1 MVIAYRYT
9 GEETAGLCRI
19 FSSYDKD
26 ETGTLDVEDLR
37 LQFTLHD
44 KYSSEEIDSIFTA
57 VVRFLAM
64 VLDVSDFCLATIIC
78 AHVR

>member
-9 GEETAGLCRI
+9 GEETASLRRI
-19 FSSYDKD
+19 FSSYDED

-37 LQFTLHD
+37 IQFALHD

-78 AHVR
+78 ARVR